1 VSWEGR
7 RGKLGGRKVGHPVV
21 VVVSFA
27 LTKVGY
33 RHSPSALQPGHESLC
48 RRITQVRI
56 LAEKIT
62 EATNSRVI
70 PHEVDLGSRGAR
82 GGRLKSGLKSRLI
95 INIFGVRTSLESIAR
110 TRERNNLSIQRV
122 GYRVVV
128 RTTTQRVARGS
139 FQ

>member
-7 RGKLGGRKVGHPVV
+7 RGKLGGRKVRHPVV
-21 VVVSFA
+21 VEVSFA

-33 RHSPSALQPGHESLC
+33 WHSPSALQPGHESLC
-48 RRITQVRI
+48 RRITQVGI
-56 LAEKIT
+56 LAEKNT

-70 PHEVDLGSRGAR
+70 PREVDVSSRGAR
-82 GGRLKSGLKSRLI
+82 GGRLKSRLI

-110 TRERNNLSIQRV
+110 TRERNNLSIHRV
-122 GYRVVV
+122 GRRGYRVVV